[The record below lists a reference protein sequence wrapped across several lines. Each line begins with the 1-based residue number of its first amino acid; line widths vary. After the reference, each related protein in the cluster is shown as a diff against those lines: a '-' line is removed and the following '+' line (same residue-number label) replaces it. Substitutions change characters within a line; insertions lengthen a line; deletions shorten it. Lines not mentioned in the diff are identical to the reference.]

1 MKKTAVYLILFIVL
15 ISGCEKPDRL
25 NSETGNTLKKRI
37 DSLKSPNDTNK
48 IKTGIFKGIF
58 SNLNKTKTLTG
69 CGNGKKIIVAD
80 GSETAE
86 VERIFDEHSGKGIY
100 IEAEGFTSSKS
111 GINGKGIDSVL
122 IITRVIKYEKQSEC
136 K

>member
-1 MKKTAVYLILFIVL
+1 MFSFILL

-25 NSETGNTLKKRI
+25 NNEANNQLKKNI
-37 DSLKSPNDTNK
+37 NSLASPNDTNK
-48 IKTGIFKGIF
+48 IKTNIFKGIF
-58 SNLNKTKTLTG
+58 SNLNKTKTLAG
-69 CGNGKKIIVAD
+69 CENDKKVLIAD

-86 VERIFDEHSGKGIY
+86 IERIFDEQTEKNAGKGIY
-100 IEAEGFTSSKS
+100 IEAEGFTSSQS
-111 GINGKGIDSVL
+111 GINGKGTDSVL